1 MLPPILYAIIS
12 CAAMFFVGD
21 LLARATPKISLLD
34 LRPPGHVP
42 YRFYEHI
49 MSSESEY
56 NKTRFA
62 QAQFRYEHLKKAD
75 DIYEHDFYRG
85 MPAICVPI
93 LLYLNLN
100 VIELWSAIPSIILFV
115 LTIASCA
122 GSYLLTK
129 KKANINYIE
138 KSDGIMICFE
148 EWSKDIQTCD
158 EAIDYMEKVCN
169 AYTDFLTARST
180 AVKDVIKRSHRSL
193 SMMISIYVLI
203 TLWGLLFR

>member
-1 MLPPILYAIIS
+1 MNYTWQEFVIAINNHI
-12 CAAMFFVGD
+12 AKHLEDLQVNEDKQVGAFFV
-21 LLARATPKISLLD
+21 K
-34 LRPPGHVP
+34 
-42 YRFYEHI
+42 
-49 MSSESEY
+49 
-56 NKTRFA
+56 
-62 QAQFRYEHLKKAD
+62 
-75 DIYEHDFYRG
+75 
-85 MPAICVPI
+85 
-93 LLYLNLN
+93 
-100 VIELWSAIPSIILFV
+100 
-115 LTIASCA
+115 
-122 GSYLLTK
+122 
-129 KKANINYIE
+129 